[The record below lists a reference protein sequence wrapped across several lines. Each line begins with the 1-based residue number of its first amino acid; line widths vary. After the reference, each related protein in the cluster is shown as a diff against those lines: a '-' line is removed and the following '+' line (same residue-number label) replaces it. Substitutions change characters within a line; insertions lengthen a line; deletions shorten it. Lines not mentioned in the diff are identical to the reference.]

1 LTCRERAGQVRER
14 YGEILSAG
22 ADVTAIGTG
31 GRRYA
36 KAFIEDESVPF
47 EVLLDEDGS
56 AAELVGTS
64 TLGKL
69 SLISPRQIAAGT
81 RALATGNIQHN
92 AGRRPFQL
100 GATLVIGP
108 GDELR
113 YEDFEE
119 FAGDHADLDEVLGHL

>member
-1 LTCRERAGQVRER
+1 
-14 YGEILSAG
+14 
-22 ADVTAIGTG
+22 VTAIGTG

-47 EVLLDEDGS
+47 EVLLDEDGR
-56 AAELVGTS
+56 AAELVGTG
-64 TLGKL
+64 TLSKIT
-69 SLISPRQIAAGT
+69 LISPRQLAAGT
-81 RALATGNIQHN
+81 RALVKGNMQHN
-92 AGRRPFQL
+92 PGRRPYQL

-119 FAGDHADLDEVLGHL
+119 FAGDHAHLDEVLAHL